1 MRLPGTI
8 YGIISIVAVGF
19 LEHAALAT
27 ELPSPPVAERRPVTT
42 QHHGIRLTDD
52 YAWLRTAEPEE
63 VVEDPAAL
71 EARIRAYLNAESD
84 YARAMLAPNDALER
98 QLVAEM
104 RKRLN
109 RRDQRA
115 RAMGR
120 LGVLHALSAG
130 CPAHRPLPAAARRW
144 S

>member
-63 VVEDPAAL
+63 VVEDPSAL

-84 YARAMLAPNDALER
+84 YARAMLAPNRALER
-98 QLVAEM
+98 HLVAEM
-104 RKRLN
+104 RGRLS
-109 RRDQRA
+109 RRDQS
-115 RAMGR
+115 M
-120 LGVLHALSAG
+120 SASD
-130 CPAHRPLPAAARRW
+130 CWASSP
-144 S
+144 